1 MSGPHQASTWYKAGI
16 ALGQTSL
23 VGSLI
28 PLLIPVLIPGT
39 GLNMRPALVPT
50 KTVSVF
56 CSQGT
61 HSKPECFNL
70 KKVGLFSSP

>member
-28 PLLIPVLIPGT
+28 PLLIPGT
-39 GLNMRPALVPT
+39 GLYMRPALVPT
-50 KTVSVF
+50 KTVSF
-56 CSQGT
+56 
-61 HSKPECFNL
+61 
-70 KKVGLFSSP
+70 LFTGHA